1 MVSVEM
7 KGSIRWADADAAGRL
22 HFPRM
27 FEYFE
32 DAEAELLRKIGHAS
46 SPEKRDHDFPRVHV
60 ECQFKTVLSLGAP
73 FWMVA
78 SIARVGTTSIR
89 FEYRVFADQDKSVL
103 ACEGSMTVVA
113 VKDGK
118 AVPVPQNLRDAIERE
133 GNA

>member
-1 MVSVEM
+1 MN
-7 KGSIRWADADAAGRL
+7 GRIRWADADAAGRL

-32 DAEAELLRKIGHAS
+32 DAEAELLKKIGYAS

-60 ECQFKTVLSLGAP
+60 DCQFKSVLALGAP

-78 SIARVGTTSIR
+78 TIAHVGKTSLR
-89 FEYRVFADQDKSVL
+89 FEYRVFANEEKSVL

-113 VKDGK
+113 VKNGK

-133 GNA
+133 GKG